1 MTLAQQLGPL
11 VLKMAGHARSV
22 TLAQAARQAPKVLP
36 ELLRQNAEI
45 PGVML
50 WVNQGGSVD
59 ACDEDGVTLLMR
71 QVNQG
76 KAQLAERLLQMR
88 ANVDAVDKRG
98 RTALMGASGSGREE
112 EVAAPPAPS
121 FTLSLSLALAPDP
134 HPHLPTL
141 SPTPSPTPTPILS
154 PTLSPILS
162 PTLSPILSPAL
173 ARSGCCSTTRPRL
186 TWWTARATQ
195 RCCAPAAWGVSSAS
209 SGCSGRAPR
218 RTSRTRAAARRCTWP
233 SSLDTTRCAL
243 TAGPNRN
250 PQRRPPPPHHRPP
263 PHRCPRLDTG
273 GCAAARCAA

>member
-59 ACDEDGVTLLMR
+59 ACDEDGVTLLMK

-121 FTLSLSLALAPDP
+121 PSPHLSPSPSPPTLALTS
-134 HPHLPTL
+134 TL
-141 SPTPSPTPTPILS
+141 SPTPQPHPHPH
-154 PTLSPILS
+154 P
-162 PTLSPILSPAL
+162 
-173 ARSGCCSTTRPRL
+173 RPR
-186 TWWTARATQ
+186 
-195 RCCAPAAWGVSSAS
+195 
-209 SGCSGRAPR
+209 
-218 RTSRTRAAARRCTWP
+218 
-233 SSLDTTRCAL
+233 
-243 TAGPNRN
+243 
-250 PQRRPPPPHHRPP
+250 PQPHP
-263 PHRCPRLDTG
+263 
-273 GCAAARCAA
+273 

>member
-59 ACDEDGVTLLMR
+59 ACDEDGVTLLMK

-121 FTLSLSLALAPDP
+121 PSTFTLTLALAPHP
-134 HPHLPTL
+134 HPHLQPQ
-141 SPTPSPTPTPILS
+141 SQPQPHPQPHPSAPPPPPPSP
-154 PTLSPILS
+154 
-162 PTLSPILSPAL
+162 
-173 ARSGCCSTTRPRL
+173 G
-186 TWWTARATQ
+186 
-195 RCCAPAAWGVSSAS
+195 
-209 SGCSGRAPR
+209 
-218 RTSRTRAAARRCTWP
+218 RAAAP
-233 SSLDTTRCAL
+233 LPGLD
-243 TAGPNRN
+243 
-250 PQRRPPPPHHRPP
+250 
-263 PHRCPRLDTG
+263 
-273 GCAAARCAA
+273 